1 MISNAKLN
9 CTPLY
14 VARYPVGIDS
24 RVETLKAELDIES
37 NDFRIVAI
45 HGLGGSG
52 KTTIAKATYN
62 RIYNCFEGSSFLEN
76 VSKSLT
82 DDRVIELQKQLLAE
96 ILRDGS
102 LKVGSESRVIEVIKE
117 RCSHKKILLILD
129 DVDDSNQI
137 EKLLGKCDWFAPG
150 SRLIITTKDKHVPA
164 TLGQFFS
171 IHKVMDLDNDEALQL
186 FSLHAFHRNELEAS
200 YLQLAKKI
208 ISYASGLPL
217 ALKVIGSYLCGR
229 RDMHEWKI
237 ALKKYERILERKIF
251 SILKISYEGL
261 DEDDK
266 AIFLDIACFFN
277 GVDKDYVVNIL
288 KACESFPDLGIQNL
302 IDKCLITV
310 DPYNNILSMHGLI
323 QQMGREVVREESP
336 EMPENRSRLWYH
348 RDIFKVLMGNKV
360 LVLVLNFPPF
370 LTSLT
375 ESFLS

>member
-1 MISNAKLN
+1 MN

-24 RVETLKAELDIES
+24 GVEILKAELDIES

-45 HGLGGSG
+45 HGLGGLG
-52 KTTIAKATYN
+52 QTTIAKATYN
-62 RIYNCFEGSSFLEN
+62 RIFKCFKGSSFLEN

-82 DDRVIELQKQLLAE
+82 DDHVIELQKQLLTK

-117 RCSHKKILLILD
+117 RCFHKKILLILD

-137 EKLLGKCDWFAPG
+137 EKLLGKCDWFSPG
-150 SRLIITTKDKHVPA
+150 SRLIITTKDKHVLA
-164 TLGQFFS
+164 TLGQCFS

-186 FSLHAFHRNELEAS
+186 FSLHAFHRNKLEAS
-200 YLQLAKKI
+200 YLQLSKKI

-217 ALKVIGSYLCGR
+217 ALKVIVFNLCGR
-229 RDMHEWKI
+229 DMHKWHI
-237 ALKKYERILERKIF
+237 ALEKYERIPERKIF

-277 GVDKDYVVNIL
+277 GADKDYVVNIL

-310 DPYNNILSMHGLI
+310 DPYNNILSMHDLI

-336 EMPENRSRLWYH
+336 EMLENRSRLWYH
-348 RDIFKVLMGNKV
+348 RDILKVLMGNKV
-360 LVLVLNFPPF
+360 LVLVLYFPPF
-370 LTSLT
+370 LTSLM